1 MSGALPEE
9 HGLEIEKIRELIR
22 MLENSSLSEIEIEE
36 SGRRIKLKKP
46 APEVVASPT
55 VVQALP
61 HLPEYAAPAHVV
73 HAPAP
78 SEPAPAAAPT
88 AAESGLV
95 TVDSPMVGVFYSAP
109 APGEPPFVKPG
120 DDIKKDQPLC
130 IVEAM
135 KLMNEVTAKFA
146 GVIVRCLVENGEP
159 VEFGQ
164 PLFQVRPIDAH

>member
-1 MSGALPEE
+1 MGGAVPEE
-9 HGLEIEKIRELIR
+9 DGLEIEKIRELIR

-46 APEVVASPT
+46 APEVFASPT

-61 HLPEYAAPAHVV
+61 HLNEYAAPAQVIHAPSPAEAP
-73 HAPAP
+73 APAP
-78 SEPAPAAAPT
+78 S

-95 TVDSPMVGVFYSAP
+95 TVDSPMVGVFYSSP
-109 APGEPPFVKPG
+109 SPGEPPFVKPG
-120 DDIKKDQPLC
+120 DDIKKDQALC